1 MGMDK
6 KALVAKYRGLLALA
20 CGVRNLP
27 SRLSTQKKGTG
38 NQVRIR
44 CALLRGCHIHIRG
57 NNNRVIVEDFSQ
69 LKNVSIHIGGS
80 NNTIHISKWCTLTD
94 VTICIE
100 DSGNTIS
107 LGEHTR
113 ILGNTELAA
122 IEGTSIR
129 IGAECLFS
137 SGIHFRTGDS
147 HSVVD
152 LQGKRIN
159 PSRDIVIGNHVWIGT
174 QVTCLKG
181 ARVADNCII
190 GACALVT
197 GTFPEGNCALAG
209 VPAKVVR
216 RDVNWDIR
224 RLPMEDSTKS

>member
-1 MGMDK
+1 M
-6 KALVAKYRGLLALA
+6 
-20 CGVRNLP
+20 
-27 SRLSTQKKGTG
+27 
-38 NQVRIR
+38 
-44 CALLRGCHIHIRG
+44 
-57 NNNRVIVEDFSQ
+57 
-69 LKNVSIHIGGS
+69 
-80 NNTIHISKWCTLTD
+80 
-94 VTICIE
+94 
-100 DSGNTIS
+100 
-107 LGEHTR
+107 
-113 ILGNTELAA
+113 
-122 IEGTSIR
+122 
-129 IGAECLFS
+129 
-137 SGIHFRTGDS
+137 
-147 HSVVD
+147 VD

-216 RDVNWDIR
+216 RDVNWDIL

>member
-1 MGMDK
+1 MDK
-6 KALVAKYRGLLALA
+6 KAFVAKYSGLVALA

-27 SRLSTQKKGTG
+27 SRLRTRKKGTG
-38 NQVRIR
+38 NLVQIR
-44 CALLRGCHIHIRG
+44 CALLRGCRIYIHG
-57 NNNRVIVEDFSQ
+57 NNNRIIVEDFSQ
-69 LKNVSIHIGGS
+69 LKNVSIHISGN
-80 NNTIHISKWCTLTD
+80 NNTIHISKWCTLVD
-94 VTICIE
+94 ASFWME
-100 DSGNTIS
+100 DSGNTIC

-113 ILGNTELAA
+113 ILGKTELAA
-122 IEGTSIR
+122 IEGTAIR
-129 IGAECLFS
+129 IGGECLFS
-137 SGIHFRTGDS
+137 SGVHFRTGDS

-181 ARVADNCII
+181 AQVADDCIV

-209 VPAKVVR
+209 VPAMIVR

-224 RLPMEDSTKS
+224 RLPVDKRS